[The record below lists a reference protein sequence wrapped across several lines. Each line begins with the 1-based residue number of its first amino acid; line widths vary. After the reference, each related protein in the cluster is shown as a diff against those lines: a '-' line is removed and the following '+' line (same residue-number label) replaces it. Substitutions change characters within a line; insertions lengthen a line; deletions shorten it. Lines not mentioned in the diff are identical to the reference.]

1 MFAEDICF
9 AYEEDGCYTM
19 LAERLLSSRNG
30 DFTMPCAIIQIRRPY
45 MDTQPKIHPEKWR
58 ETCDPFALRYSVF
71 NLEEVLGY
79 PHAGND
85 VFYVRGSVNG
95 AETRA
100 YIKAARHK
108 DAAIVN
114 EVDILSKLD
123 EPIFPKI
130 IDYDR
135 ETGLF
140 SVTREMRGQRLS
152 VIVGD
157 NDNMES
163 ASYMEEYG
171 ETLAYIHKLNVD
183 ARPQADRRFHHRP
196 SEDALNALGLSHLND
211 FFAKEPQNAQTVFC
225 HGDFHY
231 ANVLWDA
238 HHISAVLDFE
248 LAGYGNR
255 DFDIAWALFL
265 RPSQRFLKT
274 EEEIDLFIQGY
285 QRQGECCREAIR
297 YYMAQCYVH
306 FLGFCKEA
314 DYTDYARAWLERNCT

>member
-1 MFAEDICF
+1 M
-9 AYEEDGCYTM
+9 
-19 LAERLLSSRNG
+19 N
-30 DFTMPCAIIQIRRPY
+30 
-45 MDTQPKIHPEKWR
+45 TQPVIHPEKWR
-58 ETCDPFALRYSVF
+58 ETCDPFALKYSAF
-71 NLEEVLGY
+71 ELKEVLGY

-100 YIKAARHK
+100 YIKVARHK
-108 DAAIVN
+108 DAAVAN
-114 EVDILSKLD
+114 EVSILDKLD
-123 EPIFPKI
+123 APIFPKI

-140 SVTREMRGQRLS
+140 SVTQEMPGQRLS

-157 NDNMES
+157 NEHTES
-163 ASYMEEYG
+163 AMYMEEYG
-171 ETLAYIHKLNVD
+171 EALGRIHSLTID

-196 SEDALNALGLSHLND
+196 SEEMLETLGLSYLND
-211 FFAKEPQNAQTVFC
+211 FFAKEPKRIKTVFC

-231 ANVLWDA
+231 ANVLWEN
-238 HHISAVLDFE
+238 HHISAILDFE

-274 EEEIDLFIQGY
+274 EEEFDLFIKGY
-285 QRQGECCREAIR
+285 QKYGECCIETVK

-306 FLGFCKEA
+306 FLTFCKEK
-314 DYTDYARAWLERNCT
+314 DYSDYARTWLKRNCG